1 MKKIGLTGVLGS
13 GKTTAAKQFFS
24 YGIPVYIAD
33 EYAKEIMFNDLDV
46 KKKLIDI
53 MGESIYENNCLNKDF
68 ISNILFNNKNILLK
82 VNKIIHP
89 IVTENFEAWF
99 KKQTSPYCI
108 YESALIFENNSQNL
122 FDKIVCIYTPLD
134 IIYDRLIS
142 KRKYSTEKINLILAN
157 QIEQNVKC
165 SRSDFCLKNKS
176 INILKTQIYNL
187 HKSFL

>member
-82 VNKIIHP
+82 DK
-89 IVTENFEAWF
+89 WF
-99 KKQTSPYCI
+99 
-108 YESALIFENNSQNL
+108 NSL
-122 FDKIVCIYTPLD
+122 SLSLYFREPHFVPLN
-134 IIYDRLIS
+134 IS
-142 KRKYSTEKINLILAN
+142 G
-157 QIEQNVKC
+157 
-165 SRSDFCLKNKS
+165 
-176 INILKTQIYNL
+176 
-187 HKSFL
+187 